1 MKQFLIRL
9 NQIGETWK
17 TSGFNTLKNKMFFWN
32 KDFVLVEKELS
43 TAQLKPTNTKKSNF
57 EFIEISKEKIGKI
70 QDLNYSL
77 KSRQLKL
84 EANLAKGYEGFAVVW
99 DNMVLGDVWYVGRN
113 DLNEKAEHPD
123 LKFLKI
129 KLDPKEAYLNDMY
142 INADK
147 RGGGLVNF
155 LLGQSLHALK
165 KKGFKKI
172 YGSYETDNIP
182 ALWMHRSLGYK
193 EVRKLQVQRFLFF
206 VRSKN

>member
-17 TSGFNTLKNKMFFWN
+17 TGGFNTLKRKMFFWN
-32 KDFVLVEKELS
+32 KDMVLVEKELS
-43 TAQLKPTNTKKSNF
+43 TVQLKPTITKESNF

-84 EANLAKGYEGFAVVW
+84 EANLAKGYQGFAVVQ
-99 DNMVLGDVWYVGRN
+99 DNMVLGDVWFVGRN
-113 DLNEKAEHPD
+113 DLNEKGEHPD

-129 KLDPKEAYLNDMY
+129 KLNPKEAYLNDMY

-165 KKGFKKI
+165 KKGFKKV

-193 EVRKLQVQRFLFF
+193 EVRKLKLQKFLFF
-206 VRSKN
+206 VRSKD